1 MAIEFIATNGVVI
14 RPSGDGTL
22 VENVYLG
29 DRHLD
34 ALLQYATY
42 LETEFQDEHP
52 HPSPA

>member
-1 MAIEFIATNGVVI
+1 MANDFIATNGIVI

-34 ALLQYATY
+34 AIFQYATY
-42 LETEFQDEHP
+42 LETEFP
-52 HPSPA
+52 G